1 MSASSSAQAEHR
13 RMKEKEKPSMKINIF
28 PLIFSAVCALCTA
41 CSSPNQAAA
50 AQPSSSPQAELVALQ
65 SGGVNWGAST
75 QDGFYYV
82 NTKARKDGSCNL
94 MYADYK
100 SEQIVYLC
108 SQANCTHDSASCTS
122 YLMPTLGGVLPER
135 VGNKII
141 LFYKNYPWSD
151 ESGEPAR
158 VESINFDGSER
169 QIIHTFRPEETPY
182 NTMVTDGQN
191 IYFVL
196 ETVQEDSSVRK
207 NLAKLDTL
215 TGDLDL
221 LQEMSVENSEFIWG
235 CCGED
240 LIVYQCEMQDSRCTY
255 QLSRWNFRSDHRDV
269 ICTWKSGFPILYE
282 NSLALKGDDGYFH
295 LLDLKENT
303 DFTFTQYTT
312 PELCSSNIVFAD
324 SEGIVIRELA
334 PTSANTASARF
345 FSLTKDGKT
354 TDFSLVMDDDGDK
367 HIFQP
372 VYTLNDHEYLVYA
385 GDELKTNFMTDPD
398 GTSQYV
404 QIPCPLF
411 SIISKSDFYS
421 SIDTQ
426 RLMQYQHSK

>member
-1 MSASSSAQAEHR
+1 
-13 RMKEKEKPSMKINIF
+13 MKKLFVSLLLPS
-28 PLIFSAVCALCTA
+28 VCLWCTA
-41 CSSPNQAAA
+41 CSSPKQAAA

-65 SGGVNWGAST
+65 SDGVNWGAGT
-75 QDGFYYV
+75 EDGFYFINPIV
-82 NTKARKDGSCNL
+82 RKDGSCNL

-122 YLMPTLGGVLPER
+122 YLMPTLGGVLPEQ

-158 VESINFDGSER
+158 VESINFDGSGR

-196 ETVQEDSSVRK
+196 ETVQEDGSVRK

-240 LIVYQCEMQDSRCTY
+240 LIVYQCEMQDNRCTY

-269 ICTWKSGFPILYE
+269 IYTWKSGFPILYE
-282 NSLALKGDDGYFH
+282 SSLALKGDDGYFH

-312 PELCSSNIVFAD
+312 PEACSSNIVFAD

-367 HIFQP
+367 NIFQP

-385 GDELKTNFMTDPD
+385 GDELKTNFMTVPD
-398 GTSQYV
+398 GTSQFV

-411 SIISKSDFYS
+411 SIMSKNDFYS

-426 RLMQYQHSK
+426 RLMQYHSNK

>member
-1 MSASSSAQAEHR
+1 M
-13 RMKEKEKPSMKINIF
+13 
-28 PLIFSAVCALCTA
+28 
-41 CSSPNQAAA
+41 
-50 AQPSSSPQAELVALQ
+50 
-65 SGGVNWGAST
+65 
-75 QDGFYYV
+75 
-82 NTKARKDGSCNL
+82 
-94 MYADYK
+94 
-100 SEQIVYLC
+100 
-108 SQANCTHDSASCTS
+108 
-122 YLMPTLGGVLPER
+122 PER
-135 VGNKII
+135 VGDKII
-141 LFYKNYPWSD
+141 LFYRTPFR
-151 ESGEPAR
+151 SGEGEEPAR
-158 VESINFDGSER
+158 VETINFDGSER
-169 QIIHTFRPEETPY
+169 QTIHTFRPEETPY
-182 NTMVTDGQN
+182 TTMVTDGQN

-215 TGDLDL
+215 TGDLEL
-221 LQEMSVENSEFIWG
+221 LQEMSVENSEYIWG

-240 LIVYQCEMQDSRCTY
+240 LIVYQCEMQDNRCTY
-255 QLSRWNFRSDHRDV
+255 QLSRWNFRSDYRDV
-269 ICTWKSGFPILYE
+269 IYTWKSGDSFPILYE
-282 NSLALKGDDGYFH
+282 NSLALKSDDGYFH

-312 PELCSSNIVFAD
+312 PESCSSNIVFAD

-398 GTSQYV
+398 GTSQFV

-411 SIISKSDFYS
+411 SIMSKNDFYS

-426 RLMQYQHSK
+426 RLMQYHSNK

>member
-1 MSASSSAQAEHR
+1 
-13 RMKEKEKPSMKINIF
+13 MKKLFVSLLLPS
-28 PLIFSAVCALCTA
+28 VCLWCAA

-50 AQPSSSPQAELVALQ
+50 AQASSSPRAELVALQ
-65 SGGVNWGAST
+65 SDGVNWGAST
-75 QDGFYYV
+75 EDGFYFINPIV
-82 NTKARKDGSCNL
+82 RKDGSCNL

-100 SEQIVYLC
+100 SEQVVYLC
-108 SQANCTHDSASCTS
+108 SQANCAHDSASCTS
-122 YLMPTLGGVLPER
+122 YLMPTPGGVMPER
-135 VGNKII
+135 VGDKII
-141 LFYKNYPWSD
+141 LFYRNPFRSV
-151 ESGEPAR
+151 ESEEPAR
-158 VESINFDGSER
+158 VETINFDGSER
-169 QIIHTFRPEETPY
+169 QTIHTFRPEETPY
-182 NTMVTDGQN
+182 TTMVTDGQN

-196 ETVQEDSSVRK
+196 ETVQKDSSIRK

-215 TGDLDL
+215 TGDLEL

-240 LIVYQCEMQDSRCTY
+240 LIVYQCEMHDDRCTY

-269 ICTWKSGFPILYE
+269 IYTWKSGFPILYE

-312 PELCSSNIVFAD
+312 PESCSSNIVFAD
-324 SEGIVIRELA
+324 SEGIVIRELT

-367 HIFQP
+367 NIFQP

>member
-1 MSASSSAQAEHR
+1 
-13 RMKEKEKPSMKINIF
+13 MKINIF

-108 SQANCTHDSASCTS
+108 SQANCAHDSASCTS
-122 YLMPTLGGVLPER
+122 YLMPTPGGVMPER
-135 VGNKII
+135 VGDKII
-141 LFYKNYPWSD
+141 LFYRNPFRSV
-151 ESGEPAR
+151 ESEEPAR

-169 QIIHTFRPEETPY
+169 QTIHTFRPEESPY
-182 NTMVTDGQN
+182 TTMVTDGQN

-196 ETVQEDSSVRK
+196 ETVQKDSSIRK

-215 TGDLDL
+215 TGDLEL
-221 LQEMSVENSEFIWG
+221 LQEMSVENHEFIWG

>member
-1 MSASSSAQAEHR
+1 
-13 RMKEKEKPSMKINIF
+13 MKKLFVSLLLPS
-28 PLIFSAVCALCTA
+28 VCLWCAA
-41 CSSPNQAAA
+41 CSSPNQAAAAQTSSSSNQTAA

-65 SGGVNWGAST
+65 SDGVNWGAGT
-75 QDGFYYV
+75 EDGFYFINPIV
-82 NTKARKDGSCNL
+82 RKDGSCNL

-100 SEQIVYLC
+100 SEQVVYLC
-108 SQANCTHDSASCTS
+108 SQANCAHDSASCTS
-122 YLMPTLGGVLPER
+122 YLMPTPGGVMPER
-135 VGNKII
+135 VGDKII
-141 LFYKNYPWSD
+141 LFYRTPFR
-151 ESGEPAR
+151 SGEGEEPAR
-158 VESINFDGSER
+158 VETINFDGSER
-169 QIIHTFRPEETPY
+169 QTIHTFRPEESPY
-182 NTMVTDGQN
+182 TTMVTDGQN

-196 ETVQEDSSVRK
+196 ETVQKDSSVRK

-215 TGDLDL
+215 TGDLEL
-221 LQEMSVENSEFIWG
+221 LQEMSVENHEFIWG

-269 ICTWKSGFPILYE
+269 IYTWKSGSFPILYE
-282 NSLALKGDDGYFH
+282 SSLALKGDDGYFH

-312 PELCSSNIVFAD
+312 PESCSSNIVFAD
-324 SEGIVIRELA
+324 SEGIVIRELT

-367 HIFQP
+367 NIFQP
-372 VYTLNDHEYLVYA
+372 VYTINDHEYLVYA

-426 RLMQYQHSK
+426 RLMQYHSNK

>member
-1 MSASSSAQAEHR
+1 
-13 RMKEKEKPSMKINIF
+13 MKKLFVSLLLPS
-28 PLIFSAVCALCTA
+28 VCLWCAA

-50 AQPSSSPQAELVALQ
+50 VQASSSSNQAAAAQASSSPRAELVALQ
-65 SGGVNWGAST
+65 SGGVNWGAGT
-75 QDGFYYV
+75 EDGFYFINPIV
-82 NTKARKDGSCNL
+82 RKDGSCNL

-100 SEQIVYLC
+100 SEQVVYLC
-108 SQANCTHDSASCTS
+108 SQANCAHDSASCTS
-122 YLMPTLGGVLPER
+122 YLMPTPGGVMPER
-135 VGNKII
+135 VGDKII
-141 LFYKNYPWSD
+141 LFYRTPFR
-151 ESGEPAR
+151 SGEGEEPAR
-158 VESINFDGSER
+158 VETINFDGSER
-169 QIIHTFRPEETPY
+169 QTIHTFRPEESPY
-182 NTMVTDGQN
+182 TTMVTDGQN

-196 ETVQEDSSVRK
+196 ETVQKDSSVRK

-215 TGDLDL
+215 TGDLEL

-240 LIVYQCEMQDSRCTY
+240 LIVYQCEMHDSRCTY
-255 QLSRWNFRSDHRDV
+255 QLSRWNFRSDRRDV
-269 ICTWKSGFPILYE
+269 ICTWKSGDSFPILYE
-282 NSLALKGDDGYFH
+282 SSLALKGDDGYFH
-295 LLDLKENT
+295 LLDLNENT

-312 PELCSSNIVFAD
+312 PESCSSNIVFAD

-398 GTSQYV
+398 GTSQFV

-411 SIISKSDFYS
+411 SIMSKNDFYS

-426 RLMQYQHSK
+426 RLMQYQRSK

>member
-1 MSASSSAQAEHR
+1 
-13 RMKEKEKPSMKINIF
+13 MKINIF

-41 CSSPNQAAA
+41 CSSPSQAAA
-50 AQPSSSPQAELVALQ
+50 SQTSSSPQADLVALQ

-169 QIIHTFRPEETPY
+169 QIIHTLRPEETPY

-215 TGDLDL
+215 TGDLEL
-221 LQEMSVENSEFIWG
+221 LQEMSVENHEFIWG

-240 LIVYQCEMQDSRCTY
+240 LIVYQCEMHDNRCTY

-269 ICTWKSGFPILYE
+269 IYTWKSGFPILYE

-312 PELCSSNIVFAD
+312 PESCSSNIVFAD
-324 SEGIVIRELA
+324 SDGIVIRELT

-411 SIISKSDFYS
+411 SIMSKSDFYS
-421 SIDTQ
+421 GLDTQ
-426 RLMQYQHSK
+426 RLIQYQHSK

>member
-1 MSASSSAQAEHR
+1 MKKLFVSLLLPSVCLWCAACSSPNQAAAVQ
-13 RMKEKEKPSMKINIF
+13 PS
-28 PLIFSAVCALCTA
+28 
-41 CSSPNQAAA
+41 SSPNQAAA

-65 SGGVNWGAST
+65 NNGGVNWGAGT
-75 QDGFYYV
+75 EDGFYFINPIV
-82 NTKARKDGSCNL
+82 RKDGSCNL
-94 MYADYK
+94 MHADYK
-100 SEQIVYLC
+100 SEQVVYLC
-108 SQANCTHDSASCTS
+108 SQANCAHDSASCTS
-122 YLMPTLGGVLPER
+122 YLMPTPGGVMPER
-135 VGNKII
+135 VGDKII
-141 LFYKNYPWSD
+141 LFYINSSWSD
-151 ESGEPAR
+151 EGEEPAR

-196 ETVQEDSSVRK
+196 ETVQKDSSVRK

-215 TGDLDL
+215 TGDLAL
-221 LQEMSVENSEFIWG
+221 LQEMSVENHEFIWG

-269 ICTWKSGFPILYE
+269 IYTWKSGFPILYE
-282 NSLALKGDDGYFH
+282 SSLALKGDDGYFH

-312 PELCSSNIVFAD
+312 PESCSSNIVFAD
-324 SEGIVIRELA
+324 SEGIVIRELT

-367 HIFQP
+367 NIFQP

-404 QIPCPLF
+404 QIPCSLF

-421 SIDTQ
+421 GIDTQ

>member
-1 MSASSSAQAEHR
+1 
-13 RMKEKEKPSMKINIF
+13 MKKLFVSLLLPS
-28 PLIFSAVCALCTA
+28 VCLWCAA

-50 AQPSSSPQAELVALQ
+50 AQASSSPRAELVALQ
-65 SGGVNWGAST
+65 SDGVNWGAGT
-75 QDGFYYV
+75 ENGFYFINPIV
-82 NTKARKDGSCNL
+82 RKDGSCNL
-94 MYADYK
+94 MYANYK
-100 SEQIVYLC
+100 SEQVVYLC
-108 SQANCTHDSASCTS
+108 SQANCAHDSASCTS
-122 YLMPTLGGVLPER
+122 YLMPTSGGVMPER
-135 VGNKII
+135 VGDKII
-141 LFYKNYPWSD
+141 LFYRTPFR
-151 ESGEPAR
+151 SGEGKEPAR
-158 VESINFDGSER
+158 VETINFDGSER
-169 QIIHTFRPEETPY
+169 QTIHTFRPEESPY
-182 NTMVTDGQN
+182 TTMVTDGKN

-196 ETVQEDSSVRK
+196 ETVQKDSSVRK

-215 TGDLDL
+215 TGDLEL

-240 LIVYQCEMQDSRCTY
+240 LIVYQCEMQDNRCTY

-269 ICTWKSGFPILYE
+269 IYTWKSGFPILYE

-303 DFTFTQYTT
+303 DFTFIQYTT
-312 PELCSSNIVFAD
+312 PESCSSNIVFAD

-367 HIFQP
+367 NIFQP

-426 RLMQYQHSK
+426 RLMQYHSNK

>member
-1 MSASSSAQAEHR
+1 
-13 RMKEKEKPSMKINIF
+13 MKEKEKPSMKINIF

-108 SQANCTHDSASCTS
+108 SQANCAHDSASCTS
-122 YLMPTLGGVLPER
+122 YLMPTPGGVMPER
-135 VGNKII
+135 VGDKII
-141 LFYKNYPWSD
+141 LFYRNPFRSV
-151 ESGEPAR
+151 ESEEPAR

-169 QIIHTFRPEETPY
+169 QTIHTFRPEESPY
-182 NTMVTDGQN
+182 TTMVTDGQN

-196 ETVQEDSSVRK
+196 ETVQKDSSIRK

-215 TGDLDL
+215 TGDLEL
-221 LQEMSVENSEFIWG
+221 LQEMSVENHEFIWG

>member
-1 MSASSSAQAEHR
+1 
-13 RMKEKEKPSMKINIF
+13 MKKLFVSLLLPS
-28 PLIFSAVCALCTA
+28 VCALCAA

-50 AQPSSSPQAELVALQ
+50 AQTSSSPQAELVALQ
-65 SGGVNWGAST
+65 SDGVNWGAST
-75 QDGFYYV
+75 EDGFYFI
-82 NTKARKDGSCNL
+82 NPIMRKDNSCNL

-100 SEQIVYLC
+100 SEQVVYLC
-108 SQANCTHDSASCTS
+108 SQANCAHDSASCTS
-122 YLMPTLGGVLPER
+122 YLMPTPGGVMPER
-135 VGNKII
+135 VGDKII
-141 LFYKNYPWSD
+141 LFYKNSFWS
-151 ESGEPAR
+151 EEGEEPAR
-158 VESINFDGSER
+158 VETINFDGSER
-169 QIIHTFRPEETPY
+169 QTIHTFRPEESPY
-182 NTMVTDGQN
+182 TTMVTDGQN

-196 ETVQEDSSVRK
+196 ETVQKDSSVRK

-215 TGDLDL
+215 TGDLEL
-221 LQEMSVENSEFIWG
+221 LQEMSVENHEFIWG

-240 LIVYQCEMQDSRCTY
+240 LVVYQCEIQDSRCTY

-269 ICTWKSGFPILYE
+269 IYTWKSGFPILYE

-303 DFTFTQYTT
+303 DFAFTQYTT
-312 PELCSSNIVFAD
+312 PESCFSNIVFAD
-324 SEGIVIRELA
+324 SDGIVIRELT

-367 HIFQP
+367 NIFQP
-372 VYTLNDHEYLVYA
+372 VYTINDHEYLVYA

-421 SIDTQ
+421 GIDTQ

>member
-1 MSASSSAQAEHR
+1 
-13 RMKEKEKPSMKINIF
+13 MKKLFVSLFLPS
-28 PLIFSAVCALCTA
+28 VCLWCAA

-50 AQPSSSPQAELVALQ
+50 AQASSSPRAELVALQ
-65 SGGVNWGAST
+65 SDGVNWGAST
-75 QDGFYYV
+75 EDGFYFINPIV
-82 NTKARKDGSCNL
+82 RKDNSCNL

-100 SEQIVYLC
+100 SEQVVYLC
-108 SQANCTHDSASCTS
+108 SQANCAHDSASCTS

-135 VGNKII
+135 VGDKII
-141 LFYKNYPWSD
+141 LFYKNSFWS
-151 ESGEPAR
+151 EEGEEPAR
-158 VESINFDGSER
+158 VETINFDGSER
-169 QIIHTFRPEETPY
+169 QTIHTFRPEETPY
-182 NTMVTDGQN
+182 TTMVTDGKN

-196 ETVQEDSSVRK
+196 ETVQKDSSVRK

-215 TGDLDL
+215 TGDLEL
-221 LQEMSVENSEFIWG
+221 LQEMSVENHEFIWG

-255 QLSRWNFRSDHRDV
+255 QLSRWNFRSDYRDV
-269 ICTWKSGFPILYE
+269 ICTWKIGDSFPILYE

-295 LLDLKENT
+295 LLDLNENT

-312 PELCSSNIVFAD
+312 PEPCYSNIVFAD

-367 HIFQP
+367 HIFRP

-398 GTSQYV
+398 GTSQFV

-411 SIISKSDFYS
+411 SIMSKNDFYS

>member
-1 MSASSSAQAEHR
+1 
-13 RMKEKEKPSMKINIF
+13 MKKLFVSLLLPS
-28 PLIFSAVCALCTA
+28 VCALCAA

-65 SGGVNWGAST
+65 SDGVNWGAST
-75 QDGFYYV
+75 EDGFYFINPIV
-82 NTKARKDGSCNL
+82 RKDGSCNL

-100 SEQIVYLC
+100 SEQVVYLC

-122 YLMPTLGGVLPER
+122 YLMPTPGGVMPER
-135 VGNKII
+135 VGDKII
-141 LFYKNYPWSD
+141 LFYRNPFRSE
-151 ESGEPAR
+151 ESEEPAR
-158 VESINFDGSER
+158 VETINFDGSER
-169 QIIHTFRPEETPY
+169 QTIHTFRPEESPY
-182 NTMVTDGQN
+182 TTMVTDGQN

-196 ETVQEDSSVRK
+196 ETVQKDSSVRK

-215 TGDLDL
+215 TGDLEL

-240 LIVYQCEMQDSRCTY
+240 LIVYQSEMQDDSCIY
-255 QLSRWNFRSDHRDV
+255 QLSRWSFRSDHRDV
-269 ICTWKSGFPILYE
+269 IYTWKSGFPILYE
-282 NSLALKGDDGYFH
+282 SSLALKGDDGYFH

-312 PELCSSNIVFAD
+312 PESCSSNIVFAD

-354 TDFSLVMDDDGDK
+354 TNFSLVMDDDGDK
-367 HIFQP
+367 NIFQP

>member
-1 MSASSSAQAEHR
+1 
-13 RMKEKEKPSMKINIF
+13 MKKLFVSLLLPS
-28 PLIFSAVCALCTA
+28 VCLWCAA

-50 AQPSSSPQAELVALQ
+50 AQASSSPNQAAAAEPSSSPQAELVALQ
-65 SGGVNWGAST
+65 SGGVNWGAGT
-75 QDGFYYV
+75 EDGFYFINPIV
-82 NTKARKDGSCNL
+82 RKDGSCNL

-100 SEQIVYLC
+100 SEQVVYLC
-108 SQANCTHDSASCTS
+108 SQANCAHDSASCTS
-122 YLMPTLGGVLPER
+122 YLMPTPGGVMPER
-135 VGNKII
+135 VGDKII
-141 LFYKNYPWSD
+141 LFYRNPFRSV
-151 ESGEPAR
+151 ESEEPAR
-158 VESINFDGSER
+158 VETINFDGSER
-169 QIIHTFRPEETPY
+169 QTIHTFRPEESPY
-182 NTMVTDGQN
+182 TTMVTDGQN
-191 IYFVL
+191 IYFAL
-196 ETVQEDSSVRK
+196 ETIQKDSSVRK

-215 TGDLDL
+215 TGDLEL
-221 LQEMSVENSEFIWG
+221 LQEMSVENHEFIWG

-269 ICTWKSGFPILYE
+269 IYTWKSGSFPILYE

-312 PELCSSNIVFAD
+312 PESCSSNIVFAD

-367 HIFQP
+367 NIFQP

-411 SIISKSDFYS
+411 SILSKSDFYS
-421 SIDTQ
+421 GLDTQ
-426 RLMQYQHSK
+426 RLMQYHSNK

>member
-1 MSASSSAQAEHR
+1 MKKLLVSLFLSS
-13 RMKEKEKPSMKINIF
+13 
-28 PLIFSAVCALCTA
+28 VCALCAA
-41 CSSPNQAAA
+41 CSSPKQAAA
-50 AQPSSSPQAELVALQ
+50 AQPSSSPRADLVALQ

-135 VGNKII
+135 VGDKII
-141 LFYKNYPWSD
+141 LFYINSSWSD
-151 ESGEPAR
+151 EGEEPAR

-169 QIIHTFRPEETPY
+169 QIIHTLRPEETPY

-196 ETVQEDSSVRK
+196 ETVQKDSSVRK

-215 TGDLDL
+215 TGDLAL
-221 LQEMSVENSEFIWG
+221 LQEMSVENHEFIWG

-269 ICTWKSGFPILYE
+269 IYTWKSGFPILYE
-282 NSLALKGDDGYFH
+282 SSLALKGDDGYFH

-312 PELCSSNIVFAD
+312 PESCSSNIVFAD

-334 PTSANTASARF
+334 PTFANTASARF

-367 HIFQP
+367 NIFQP

-404 QIPCPLF
+404 QIPCSLF

-421 SIDTQ
+421 GIDTQ

>member
-1 MSASSSAQAEHR
+1 
-13 RMKEKEKPSMKINIF
+13 MKINIF

-41 CSSPNQAAA
+41 CSSPSQAAA
-50 AQPSSSPQAELVALQ
+50 SQTSSSPQADLVALQ

-169 QIIHTFRPEETPY
+169 QIIHTLRPEETPY

-240 LIVYQCEMQDSRCTY
+240 LIVYQSEMQDDSCIY
-255 QLSRWNFRSDHRDV
+255 QLSRWNFRSDYRDV
-269 ICTWKSGFPILYE
+269 ICTWKSGDSFPILYE

-295 LLDLKENT
+295 LLDLNENT

-334 PTSANTASARF
+334 PTFANTASARF

-367 HIFQP
+367 NIFQP

>member
-1 MSASSSAQAEHR
+1 
-13 RMKEKEKPSMKINIF
+13 MKKLFVSLLLPS
-28 PLIFSAVCALCTA
+28 VCLWCAA

-50 AQPSSSPQAELVALQ
+50 AQTSSSPRAELVALQ
-65 SGGVNWGAST
+65 SGSVNWGAST
-75 QDGFYYV
+75 EDGFYFINPIV
-82 NTKARKDGSCNL
+82 RKDGSCNL

-100 SEQIVYLC
+100 SEQVVYLC
-108 SQANCTHDSASCTS
+108 SQANCAHDSASCTS
-122 YLMPTLGGVLPER
+122 YLMPTPGGVMPER
-135 VGNKII
+135 VGDKII
-141 LFYKNYPWSD
+141 LFYRTPFR
-151 ESGEPAR
+151 SGEGEEPAR
-158 VESINFDGSER
+158 VETINFDGSER
-169 QIIHTFRPEETPY
+169 QTIHTFRPEESPY
-182 NTMVTDGQN
+182 TTMVTDGQN

-215 TGDLDL
+215 TGDLEL

-240 LIVYQCEMQDSRCTY
+240 LIVYQCEMHDSRCTY

-269 ICTWKSGFPILYE
+269 IYTWKSGFPILYE
-282 NSLALKGDDGYFH
+282 NSLALKDDDGYFH

-312 PELCSSNIVFAD
+312 PESCSSNIVFAD
-324 SEGIVIRELA
+324 SEGIVIRELT

-367 HIFQP
+367 NIFQP

-421 SIDTQ
+421 GIDTQ

>member
-108 SQANCTHDSASCTS
+108 SQANCAHDSASCTS
-122 YLMPTLGGVLPER
+122 YLMPTPGGVMPER
-135 VGNKII
+135 VGDKII
-141 LFYKNYPWSD
+141 LFYRNPFRSV
-151 ESGEPAR
+151 ESEEPAR

-169 QIIHTFRPEETPY
+169 QTIHTFRPEESPY
-182 NTMVTDGQN
+182 TTMVTDGQN

-196 ETVQEDSSVRK
+196 ETVQKDSSIRK

-215 TGDLDL
+215 TGDLEL
-221 LQEMSVENSEFIWG
+221 LQEMSVENHEFIWG

-324 SEGIVIRELA
+324 SEGIVIRELT
-334 PTSANTASARF
+334 PTSANTSSARF
-345 FSLTKDGKT
+345 FLFDQRRKNNR
-354 TDFSLVMDDDGDK
+354 FL
-367 HIFQP
+367 
-372 VYTLNDHEYLVYA
+372 A
-385 GDELKTNFMTDPD
+385 GN
-398 GTSQYV
+398 G
-404 QIPCPLF
+404 
-411 SIISKSDFYS
+411 
-421 SIDTQ
+421 
-426 RLMQYQHSK
+426 

>member
-1 MSASSSAQAEHR
+1 
-13 RMKEKEKPSMKINIF
+13 MKKLFVSLLLPS
-28 PLIFSAVCALCTA
+28 VCLWCTA
-41 CSSPNQAAA
+41 CSSPKQAAA
-50 AQPSSSPQAELVALQ
+50 AQPASSPQAELVALQ
-65 SGGVNWGAST
+65 SDGVNWGAGT
-75 QDGFYYV
+75 EDGFYFINPIV
-82 NTKARKDGSCNL
+82 RKDGSCNL

-100 SEQIVYLC
+100 SEQVVYLC
-108 SQANCTHDSASCTS
+108 SQANCAHDSASCTS
-122 YLMPTLGGVLPER
+122 YLMPTPGGVLPER
-135 VGNKII
+135 VGDKII

-158 VESINFDGSER
+158 VESINFDGSGR

-196 ETVQEDSSVRK
+196 ETVQEDGSVRK

-215 TGDLDL
+215 TGDLEL

-240 LIVYQCEMQDSRCTY
+240 LIVYQSKMQDNSCIY
-255 QLSRWNFRSDHRDV
+255 QLSRWNFRSDYRDV
-269 ICTWKSGFPILYE
+269 ICTWKSGDSFPILYE
-282 NSLALKGDDGYFH
+282 SSLALKGDDGYFH

-312 PELCSSNIVFAD
+312 PEACSSNIVFAD
-324 SEGIVIRELA
+324 SDGIVIRELA

-398 GTSQYV
+398 GTSQFV

-426 RLMQYQHSK
+426 RLMQYHSNK

>member
-1 MSASSSAQAEHR
+1 
-13 RMKEKEKPSMKINIF
+13 MKKLFVSLLLPS
-28 PLIFSAVCALCTA
+28 VCLWCAA

-50 AQPSSSPQAELVALQ
+50 VQPSSSSNQAAAAQASSSPRAELVALQ
-65 SGGVNWGAST
+65 SGGVNWGAGT
-75 QDGFYYV
+75 EDGFYFINPIV
-82 NTKARKDGSCNL
+82 RKDGSCNL

-100 SEQIVYLC
+100 SEQVVYLC
-108 SQANCTHDSASCTS
+108 SQANCAHDSASCTS
-122 YLMPTLGGVLPER
+122 YLMPTPGGVMPER
-135 VGNKII
+135 VGDKII
-141 LFYKNYPWSD
+141 LFYRNPFRSV
-151 ESGEPAR
+151 ESEEPAR

-169 QIIHTFRPEETPY
+169 QTIHTFRPEESPY
-182 NTMVTDGQN
+182 TTMVTDGQN

-196 ETVQEDSSVRK
+196 ETVQKDSSIRK

-215 TGDLDL
+215 TGDLEL
-221 LQEMSVENSEFIWG
+221 LQEMSVENHEFIWG

-269 ICTWKSGFPILYE
+269 IYTWKSGSFPILYE

-303 DFTFTQYTT
+303 DFTLTQYTT
-312 PELCSSNIVFAD
+312 PESCSSNIVFAD

-367 HIFQP
+367 NIFQP

>member
-1 MSASSSAQAEHR
+1 
-13 RMKEKEKPSMKINIF
+13 MKKLFVSLLLPS
-28 PLIFSAVCALCTA
+28 VCLWCAA

-50 AQPSSSPQAELVALQ
+50 VQASSSSNQAAAAQASSSPRAELVALQ
-65 SGGVNWGAST
+65 SGGVNWGAGT
-75 QDGFYYV
+75 EDGFYFINPIV
-82 NTKARKDGSCNL
+82 RKDGSCNL

-100 SEQIVYLC
+100 SEQVVYLC
-108 SQANCTHDSASCTS
+108 SQANCAHDSASCTS
-122 YLMPTLGGVLPER
+122 YLMPTPGGVMPER
-135 VGNKII
+135 VGDKII
-141 LFYKNYPWSD
+141 LFYRTPFR
-151 ESGEPAR
+151 SGEGEEPAR
-158 VESINFDGSER
+158 VETINFDSSER
-169 QIIHTFRPEETPY
+169 QTIHTFRPEESPY
-182 NTMVTDGQN
+182 TTMVTDGQN

-196 ETVQEDSSVRK
+196 ETVQKDSSVRK

-215 TGDLDL
+215 TGDLEL

-240 LIVYQCEMQDSRCTY
+240 LIVYQCEMHDSRCTY
-255 QLSRWNFRSDHRDV
+255 QLSRWNFRSDRRDV
-269 ICTWKSGFPILYE
+269 ICTWKSGDSFPILYE
-282 NSLALKGDDGYFH
+282 SSLALKGDDGYFH
-295 LLDLKENT
+295 LLDLNENT

-312 PELCSSNIVFAD
+312 PESCSSNIVFAD

-398 GTSQYV
+398 GTSQFV

-411 SIISKSDFYS
+411 SIMSKNDFYS

-426 RLMQYQHSK
+426 RLMQYQRSK

>member
-1 MSASSSAQAEHR
+1 
-13 RMKEKEKPSMKINIF
+13 MKKLFVSLLLPS
-28 PLIFSAVCALCTA
+28 VCALCAA

-50 AQPSSSPQAELVALQ
+50 AQPSSFPNQTAAAEPSSSPRADLVALQ
-65 SGGVNWGAST
+65 SDGVNWGAGT
-75 QDGFYYV
+75 EDGFYFINPIV
-82 NTKARKDGSCNL
+82 RKDGSCNL

-100 SEQIVYLC
+100 SEQVVYLC
-108 SQANCTHDSASCTS
+108 SQANCAHDSASCTS
-122 YLMPTLGGVLPER
+122 YLMPTPGGVMPER
-135 VGNKII
+135 VGDKII
-141 LFYKNYPWSD
+141 LFYRNPFRSV
-151 ESGEPAR
+151 ESEEPAR

-169 QIIHTFRPEETPY
+169 QTIHTFRPEESPY
-182 NTMVTDGQN
+182 TTMVTDGQN

-196 ETVQEDSSVRK
+196 EAVQKDSSVRK

-215 TGDLDL
+215 TGDLAL
-221 LQEMSVENSEFIWG
+221 LQEMSVENHEFIWG

-269 ICTWKSGFPILYE
+269 IYTWKSGFPILYE

-312 PELCSSNIVFAD
+312 PESCSSNIVFAD
-324 SEGIVIRELA
+324 SEGIVIRELT

-367 HIFQP
+367 NIFQP
-372 VYTLNDHEYLVYA
+372 VYTINDHEYLVYA

-398 GTSQYV
+398 GTSQFV

-411 SIISKSDFYS
+411 SIMSKSDFYS

>member
-1 MSASSSAQAEHR
+1 
-13 RMKEKEKPSMKINIF
+13 MKKLFVSLFLPS
-28 PLIFSAVCALCTA
+28 VCLWCAA

-50 AQPSSSPQAELVALQ
+50 AQPSSSSNQTAAAQASSSPRAELVALQ

-75 QDGFYYV
+75 EDGFYFINPIV
-82 NTKARKDGSCNL
+82 RKDGSCNL

-100 SEQIVYLC
+100 SEQVVYLC
-108 SQANCTHDSASCTS
+108 SQANCAHDSASCTS
-122 YLMPTLGGVLPER
+122 YLMPTPGGVMPER
-135 VGNKII
+135 VGDKII
-141 LFYKNYPWSD
+141 LFYRTPFR
-151 ESGEPAR
+151 SGEGEEPAR
-158 VESINFDGSER
+158 VETINFDGSER
-169 QIIHTFRPEETPY
+169 QTIHTFRPEESPY
-182 NTMVTDGQN
+182 TTMVTDGQN

-196 ETVQEDSSVRK
+196 ETVQKDSSVRK

-215 TGDLDL
+215 TGDLEL
-221 LQEMSVENSEFIWG
+221 LQEMSVENHEFIWG

-240 LIVYQCEMQDSRCTY
+240 LIVYQCEMHDDRCTY

-269 ICTWKSGFPILYE
+269 IYTWKSGFPILYE

-312 PELCSSNIVFAD
+312 PESCSSNIVFAD
-324 SEGIVIRELA
+324 SEGIVIRELT

-367 HIFQP
+367 NIFQP

-398 GTSQYV
+398 GTSQFV

-411 SIISKSDFYS
+411 SIMSKNDFYS

>member
-1 MSASSSAQAEHR
+1 
-13 RMKEKEKPSMKINIF
+13 MKKLFVSLLLPS
-28 PLIFSAVCALCTA
+28 VCALCAA
-41 CSSPNQAAA
+41 CSSPNRAAA
-50 AQPSSSPQAELVALQ
+50 AQPSSFPNQAAAQASSSPRVELVALQ

-75 QDGFYYV
+75 EDGFYFINPIV
-82 NTKARKDGSCNL
+82 RKDGSCNL
-94 MYADYK
+94 MYADYE
-100 SEQIVYLC
+100 SEQVVYLC
-108 SQANCTHDSASCTS
+108 SQANCAHDSASCTS
-122 YLMPTLGGVLPER
+122 YLMPTPGGVMPER
-135 VGNKII
+135 VGDKII
-141 LFYKNYPWSD
+141 LFYKNSFWS
-151 ESGEPAR
+151 EEGEEPAR
-158 VESINFDGSER
+158 VETINFDGSER
-169 QIIHTFRPEETPY
+169 QTIHTFRPEETPY
-182 NTMVTDGQN
+182 TTMVTDGQN

-196 ETVQEDSSVRK
+196 ETVQKDSSVRK

-215 TGDLDL
+215 TGDLEL
-221 LQEMSVENSEFIWG
+221 LQEMSVENHEFIWG

-269 ICTWKSGFPILYE
+269 IYTWKSEFPILYE

-312 PELCSSNIVFAD
+312 PESCSSNIVFAD
-324 SEGIVIRELA
+324 SEGIVIRELT

-367 HIFQP
+367 NIFQP

-426 RLMQYQHSK
+426 RLMQYHSNK

>member
-1 MSASSSAQAEHR
+1 
-13 RMKEKEKPSMKINIF
+13 MKKLFVSLFLPS
-28 PLIFSAVCALCTA
+28 VCLWCAA
-41 CSSPNQAAA
+41 CSSPNQAAAAQASSSSNQAAA

-65 SGGVNWGAST
+65 SNGGVNWGAST
-75 QDGFYYV
+75 EDGFYFINPIV
-82 NTKARKDGSCNL
+82 RKDGSCNL

-100 SEQIVYLC
+100 SEQVVYLC
-108 SQANCTHDSASCTS
+108 SQANCAHDSASCTS
-122 YLMPTLGGVLPER
+122 YLMPTPGGVMPER
-135 VGNKII
+135 VGDKII
-141 LFYKNYPWSD
+141 LFYRNPFRSG
-151 ESGEPAR
+151 ESEEPAR
-158 VESINFDGSER
+158 VETINFDGSER
-169 QIIHTFRPEETPY
+169 QTIHTFRPEESPY
-182 NTMVTDGQN
+182 TTMVTDGQN

-196 ETVQEDSSVRK
+196 ETVQKDISVRK

-215 TGDLDL
+215 TGDLEL
-221 LQEMSVENSEFIWG
+221 LQEMSVENHEFIWG

-269 ICTWKSGFPILYE
+269 IYTWNSGSFPILYE
-282 NSLALKGDDGYFH
+282 SSLALKGDDGYFH

-303 DFTFTQYTT
+303 DFAFTQYTT

-372 VYTLNDHEYLVYA
+372 IYTLNDHEYLVYA

-421 SIDTQ
+421 GLDTQ
-426 RLMQYQHSK
+426 HRMQYPRNK

>member
-1 MSASSSAQAEHR
+1 
-13 RMKEKEKPSMKINIF
+13 MKKLFVSLLLPS
-28 PLIFSAVCALCTA
+28 VCLWCAA

-65 SGGVNWGAST
+65 SDGVNWGAGT
-75 QDGFYYV
+75 EDGFYFINPIV
-82 NTKARKDGSCNL
+82 RKDGSCNL

-100 SEQIVYLC
+100 SEQVVYLC
-108 SQANCTHDSASCTS
+108 SQANCAHDSAICTS
-122 YLMPTLGGVLPER
+122 YLMPTPGGVMPER
-135 VGNKII
+135 VGDKII
-141 LFYKNYPWSD
+141 LFYRTPFR
-151 ESGEPAR
+151 SGEGEEPAR
-158 VESINFDGSER
+158 VETINFDGSER
-169 QIIHTFRPEETPY
+169 QTIHTFRPEESPY
-182 NTMVTDGQN
+182 TTMVTDGQN

-196 ETVQEDSSVRK
+196 ETVQKDSSVRK

-215 TGDLDL
+215 TGDLEL
-221 LQEMSVENSEFIWG
+221 LQEMSVENSEYIWG

-240 LIVYQCEMQDSRCTY
+240 LIVYQCEMQDNRCTY

-269 ICTWKSGFPILYE
+269 IYTWKSGFPILYE

-312 PELCSSNIVFAD
+312 PESCSSNIVFAD

-367 HIFQP
+367 NIFQP

-398 GTSQYV
+398 GTSQFV

-411 SIISKSDFYS
+411 SIMSKNDFYS

-426 RLMQYQHSK
+426 RLMQYHSNK

>member
-1 MSASSSAQAEHR
+1 
-13 RMKEKEKPSMKINIF
+13 MKKLFVSLLLPSIC
-28 PLIFSAVCALCTA
+28 LWCAA

-50 AQPSSSPQAELVALQ
+50 AQPSSFPNQAAAAEPSSSPQAELVALQ
-65 SGGVNWGAST
+65 SDGVNWGAGT
-75 QDGFYYV
+75 EDGFYFINPIV
-82 NTKARKDGSCNL
+82 RKDGSCNL

-100 SEQIVYLC
+100 SEQVVYLC
-108 SQANCTHDSASCTS
+108 SQANCAHDSASCTS
-122 YLMPTLGGVLPER
+122 YLMPTPGGVMPER
-135 VGNKII
+135 VGDKII
-141 LFYKNYPWSD
+141 LFYRNPFRSV
-151 ESGEPAR
+151 ESEEPAR
-158 VESINFDGSER
+158 VETINFDGSER
-169 QIIHTFRPEETPY
+169 QTIHTFRPEESPY
-182 NTMVTDGQN
+182 TTMVTDGQN

-196 ETVQEDSSVRK
+196 ETVQKDISVRK

-215 TGDLDL
+215 TGDLEL
-221 LQEMSVENSEFIWG
+221 LQEMSVENHEFIWG

-269 ICTWKSGFPILYE
+269 IYTWKSGSFPILYE
-282 NSLALKGDDGYFH
+282 SSLALKGDDGYFH

-303 DFTFTQYTT
+303 DFAFTQYTT
-312 PELCSSNIVFAD
+312 PESCSSNIVFAD

-354 TDFSLVMDDDGDK
+354 TDFPLVMDDDGDK

-411 SIISKSDFYS
+411 SIMSKSDFYS
-421 SIDTQ
+421 GLDTQ

>member
-1 MSASSSAQAEHR
+1 
-13 RMKEKEKPSMKINIF
+13 MKKLFVSLLLPS
-28 PLIFSAVCALCTA
+28 VCLWCAA

-50 AQPSSSPQAELVALQ
+50 AQPSSSPNQAAAAEPSSSPQAELVALQ
-65 SGGVNWGAST
+65 SDSVNWGAGT
-75 QDGFYYV
+75 EDGFYFINPIV
-82 NTKARKDGSCNL
+82 RKDGSCNL

-100 SEQIVYLC
+100 SEQVVYLC
-108 SQANCTHDSASCTS
+108 SQANCAHDSASCTS
-122 YLMPTLGGVLPER
+122 YLMPTLGGVMPER
-135 VGNKII
+135 VGDKII
-141 LFYKNYPWSD
+141 LFYRNPFR
-151 ESGEPAR
+151 SGEVEEPAR
-158 VESINFDGSER
+158 VETINFDGSER
-169 QIIHTFRPEETPY
+169 QTIHTFRPEESPY
-182 NTMVTDGQN
+182 TTMVTDGQN

-196 ETVQEDSSVRK
+196 ETVQKDSSIRK

-215 TGDLDL
+215 TGDLEL
-221 LQEMSVENSEFIWG
+221 LQEMSVENHEFIWG

-269 ICTWKSGFPILYE
+269 IYTWKSGSFPILYE
-282 NSLALKGDDGYFH
+282 SSLALKGDDGYFH

-312 PELCSSNIVFAD
+312 PESCSSNIVFAD

-367 HIFQP
+367 NIFQP

-421 SIDTQ
+421 STDTQ
-426 RLMQYQHSK
+426 RLMQYHSNK

>member
-1 MSASSSAQAEHR
+1 
-13 RMKEKEKPSMKINIF
+13 MKKLFVSLLLPS
-28 PLIFSAVCALCTA
+28 VCLWCAA

-50 AQPSSSPQAELVALQ
+50 AQTSSSPQADLVALQ
-65 SGGVNWGAST
+65 SDGVNWGAST
-75 QDGFYYV
+75 EDGFYFI
-82 NTKARKDGSCNL
+82 NPIMRKDNSCNL

-100 SEQIVYLC
+100 SEQVVYLC

-122 YLMPTLGGVLPER
+122 YLMPTPGGVMPER
-135 VGNKII
+135 VGDKII
-141 LFYKNYPWSD
+141 LFYKNSFWS
-151 ESGEPAR
+151 EEGEEPAR
-158 VESINFDGSER
+158 VETINFDGSER
-169 QIIHTFRPEETPY
+169 QTIHTFRPEETPY
-182 NTMVTDGQN
+182 TTMVTDGQN

-196 ETVQEDSSVRK
+196 ETVQKDSSVRK

-215 TGDLDL
+215 TGDLEL

-269 ICTWKSGFPILYE
+269 IYTWKSGFPILYE

-312 PELCSSNIVFAD
+312 PESCSSNIVFAD

-354 TDFSLVMDDDGDK
+354 TDFSLVMGDDGDK
-367 HIFQP
+367 NIFQP

>member
-1 MSASSSAQAEHR
+1 M
-13 RMKEKEKPSMKINIF
+13 
-28 PLIFSAVCALCTA
+28 LY
-41 CSSPNQAAA
+41 
-50 AQPSSSPQAELVALQ
+50 LQ
-65 SGGVNWGAST
+65 L
-75 QDGFYYV
+75 Y
-82 NTKARKDGSCNL
+82 
-94 MYADYK
+94 
-100 SEQIVYLC
+100 
-108 SQANCTHDSASCTS
+108 
-122 YLMPTLGGVLPER
+122 
-135 VGNKII
+135 
-141 LFYKNYPWSD
+141 
-151 ESGEPAR
+151 
-158 VESINFDGSER
+158 
-169 QIIHTFRPEETPY
+169 
-182 NTMVTDGQN
+182 TMFDGQN

-196 ETVQEDSSVRK
+196 ETVQKDSSVRK

-215 TGDLDL
+215 TGDLEL

-240 LIVYQCEMQDSRCTY
+240 LIVYQSKMQDNRCTY
-255 QLSRWNFRSDHRDV
+255 QLSRWNFRSDYRDV
-269 ICTWKSGFPILYE
+269 ICTWKSGDSFPILYE
-282 NSLALKGDDGYFH
+282 SSLALKGDDGYFH

-312 PELCSSNIVFAD
+312 PEACSSNIVFAD

-398 GTSQYV
+398 GTSQFV

-411 SIISKSDFYS
+411 SIMSKNDFYS

-426 RLMQYQHSK
+426 RLMQYHSNK

>member
-1 MSASSSAQAEHR
+1 
-13 RMKEKEKPSMKINIF
+13 MKKLFVSLLLPS
-28 PLIFSAVCALCTA
+28 VCLWCAA

-50 AQPSSSPQAELVALQ
+50 AQPSSFPNQTAAAEPSSSPRADLVALQ
-65 SGGVNWGAST
+65 SDGVNWGAGT
-75 QDGFYYV
+75 EDGFYFINPIV
-82 NTKARKDGSCNL
+82 RKDGSCNL

-100 SEQIVYLC
+100 SEQVVYLC
-108 SQANCTHDSASCTS
+108 SQANCAHDSASCTS
-122 YLMPTLGGVLPER
+122 YLMPTPGGVMPER
-135 VGNKII
+135 VGDKII
-141 LFYKNYPWSD
+141 LFYRNPFRSV
-151 ESGEPAR
+151 ESEEPAR

-169 QIIHTFRPEETPY
+169 QTIHTFRPEESPY
-182 NTMVTDGQN
+182 TTMVTDGQN

-196 ETVQEDSSVRK
+196 EAVQKDSSVRK

-215 TGDLDL
+215 TGDLAL
-221 LQEMSVENSEFIWG
+221 LQEMSVENHEFIWG

-269 ICTWKSGFPILYE
+269 IYTWKSGFPILYE

-312 PELCSSNIVFAD
+312 PESCSSNIVFAD

-334 PTSANTASARF
+334 PTSANTASTRF

-367 HIFQP
+367 NIFQP
-372 VYTLNDHEYLVYA
+372 VYTINDHEYLVYA

-411 SIISKSDFYS
+411 SIMSKSDFYS
-421 SIDTQ
+421 GLDTQ